1 MADATEPFEQLDE
14 SNVYAYPN
22 PVRPDY
28 SGEISIVGLTYDCN
42 VKIVDTAGSLI
53 YEGTSVG
60 GSFKWDGRNK
70 KGDRVA
76 AGVYYVLAYDQ
87 EGNEGVATKIL
98 FIR

>member
-1 MADATEPFEQLDE
+1 MFIGNLYQALCKNF
-14 SNVYAYPN
+14 AYSITMN
-22 PVRPDY
+22 FARIW
-28 SGEISIVGLTYDCN
+28 EISIVGLTYDCN

-60 GSFKWDGRNK
+60 VSFKWDGRNK